1 MNSTEEIKPENNNI
15 NQNTGDTEEKEKAL
29 NKEEALK
36 IEELRKENR
45 IETEE
50 DTKEIPR
57 CKIKSICSIF

>member
-15 NQNTGDTEEKEKAL
+15 NQNTGDTEEKEKVL

-50 DTKEIPR
+50 DKKKSSK
-57 CKIKSICSIF
+57 CKCNCSIF

>member
-15 NQNTGDTEEKEKAL
+15 NQNTGDTEEKEIAL
-29 NKEEALK
+29 NKEEALEIEK
-36 IEELRKENR
+36 IRMENR
-45 IETEE
+45 ILFEE